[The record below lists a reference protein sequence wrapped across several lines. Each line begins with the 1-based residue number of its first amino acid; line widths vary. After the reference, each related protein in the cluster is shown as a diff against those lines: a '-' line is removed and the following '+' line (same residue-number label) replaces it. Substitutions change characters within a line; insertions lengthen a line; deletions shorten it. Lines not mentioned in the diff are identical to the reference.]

1 MNINGPCFS
10 MMRFSW
16 RSLMIAYINFNLIV
30 WTFNS
35 NSRILLVSLK
45 TLFLWLFYSS
55 WVVIYFFILYLCLIF
70 DFLFVF
76 IILIFSLFIVCLLNR
91 MLFSL
96 IINFLLF
103 LLFHYLMLP
112 LRSFNSLSL
121 ITFEPFLLVKKGL
134 TNLFCKIEI
143 NRIISDKSSNSFS
156 AIIYSWK
163 LNE

>member
-1 MNINGPCFS
+1 

-16 RSLMIAYINFNLIV
+16 RSLMIAYIDFNLIV

-55 WVVIYFFILYLCLIF
+55 WVVIYFFILCLCLVF

-103 LLFHYLMLP
+103 LLFHYLMLS

-143 NRIISDKSSNSFS
+143 NRIISDKSCNSFS